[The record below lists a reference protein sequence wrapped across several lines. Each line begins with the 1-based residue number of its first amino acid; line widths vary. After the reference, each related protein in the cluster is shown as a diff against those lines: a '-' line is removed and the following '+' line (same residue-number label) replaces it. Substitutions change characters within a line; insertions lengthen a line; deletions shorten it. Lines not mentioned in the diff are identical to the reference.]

1 MSKELEDKLRSMK
14 VGDLKKE
21 ISKTNVRGY
30 SKLKKEDVIK
40 FMLANKNRFM
50 YLVNK
55 DKKFITKGGKTFPV
69 GKKEAKKEEPEKE
82 LSKEERKEKYLDE
95 TSQKNTEL
103 TMKNQ
108 IKPFIKNPT
117 KEKLR
122 TIQNAIKVSKT
133 FKTDLASRIHYIDDF
148 MARFKKTDKKLYDEY
163 IKVAK
168 QVIQKAK
175 DDKKAKQ
182 EKKKKVKTVEVEKRE
197 VKKPQGPT
205 PQRKPKS
212 KPTQDEYQMNVRK
225 YRELIKQYI
234 ENPNEETLKKINK
247 LDDIQ
252 KDDPYRNEVPKAT
265 FEKFEKLKEQK
276 DAPSKK
282 ELKEYRD
289 KIEEL
294 LKIKKETLM
303 KDKKLFEK
311 FEKLADNKL
320 FEFLPESLTDKLISK
335 LDIDD
340 DEFIEEPKPQEVKK
354 ELSKIDKLK
363 EDLKK
368 FQNELDQLAQPRS
381 AKTADIAEK
390 LIDMRTKLSSKIA
403 NIKFSIFEEEGKQKD
418 RDEKERIKKE
428 KKELADFK
436 KAVNDFIKKPTE
448 ELLEFIDNK
457 FELTD
462 DIPESLLNK
471 LEKAIDKFNKS

>member
-40 FMLANKNRFM
+40 FMLANKKRFM
-50 YLVNK
+50 YLINK
-55 DKKFITKGGKTFPV
+55 EKQFITKGGKTFPV
-69 GKKEAKKEEPEKE
+69 GKKEEPKKEEPKKE
-82 LSKEERKEKYLDE
+82 LTKEERREQYLDE

-103 TMKNQ
+103 TIKNQ
-108 IKPFIKNPT
+108 IKPFLQNPT
-117 KEKLR
+117 KDKLS
-122 TIQNAIKVSKT
+122 TIQKGAKVAKT
-133 FKTDLASRIHYIDDF
+133 FKTDLAKRVSYIDDF
-148 MARFKKTDKKLYDEY
+148 MGRFKKTDKKLYDEF

-175 DDKKAKQ
+175 DDKKAKE
-182 EKKKKVKTVEVEKRE
+182 EKRKKKVKTVEVEKRE

-252 KDDPYRNEVPKAT
+252 KNDPYRNEVPLAT
-265 FEKFEKLKEQK
+265 MKKFENLVEQK
-276 DAPSKK
+276 DAPSKN
-282 ELKEYRD
+282 ELKKYRNE
-289 KIEEL
+289 IEEL

-303 KDKKLFEK
+303 NDKKLFEK

-320 FEFLPESLTDKLISK
+320 FQFLPETLTDKLLKK

-340 DEFIEEPKPQEVKK
+340 DEFKEETKK
-354 ELSKIDKLK
+354 APSKLDKLK
-363 EDLKK
+363 IDLEK
-368 FQNELDQLAQPRS
+368 FQKALDNTPQPRS
-381 AKTADIAEK
+381 AKTAELAEK
-390 LIDMRTKLSSKIA
+390 LIDTRQKLTSKIA
-403 NIKFSIFEEEGKQKD
+403 NLKFSIFEEEGKQKD

-448 ELLEFIDNK
+448 KLLEEIDNK

-462 DIPESLLNK
+462 DIPESLLKK
-471 LEKAIDKFNKS
+471 LPQH

>member
-40 FMLANKNRFM
+40 FMLANKKRFM
-50 YLVNK
+50 YLINK
-55 DKKFITKGGKTFPV
+55 EKQFITKGGKTFPV
-69 GKKEAKKEEPEKE
+69 GKKEEPKKEEPKKE
-82 LSKEERKEKYLDE
+82 LTKEERREQYLDE

-103 TMKNQ
+103 TIKNQ
-108 IKPFIKNPT
+108 IKPFLQNPT
-117 KEKLR
+117 KDKLS
-122 TIQNAIKVSKT
+122 TIQKGAKVSKT
-133 FKTDLASRIHYIDDF
+133 FKTDLAKRVSYIDDF
-148 MARFKKTDKKLYDEY
+148 MGRFKKTDKKLYDEF

-175 DDKKAKQ
+175 DDKKAKE
-182 EKKKKVKTVEVEKRE
+182 EKKKK
-197 VKKPQGPT
+197 P
-205 PQRKPKS
+205 
-212 KPTQDEYQMNVRK
+212 
-225 YRELIKQYI
+225 
-234 ENPNEETLKKINK
+234 
-247 LDDIQ
+247 
-252 KDDPYRNEVPKAT
+252 
-265 FEKFEKLKEQK
+265 
-276 DAPSKK
+276 KK
-282 ELKEYRD
+282 EEP
-289 KIEEL
+289 
-294 LKIKKETLM
+294 KKEEP
-303 KDKKLFEK
+303 KKEEPK
-311 FEKLADNKL
+311 K
-320 FEFLPESLTDKLISK
+320 
-335 LDIDD
+335 
-340 DEFIEEPKPQEVKK
+340 EEPKPQEVKK

-381 AKTADIAEK
+381 AKTAEIAEK

-403 NIKFSIFEEEGKQKD
+403 NIKFNIFEEEGKQKD

-448 ELLEFIDNK
+448 ELLEEIDNK

-462 DIPESLLNK
+462 DIPESLLKK
-471 LEKAIDKFNKS
+471 LEKAIDKFNKPEEEPKKTRKERKDKGGKHGKQTLKEKNISKLISLLKKLEKEDNRENYKKVIKFILTDYDSEDDEFNELPNGNINLINEIPNNLRLVFQKAEKKYKS

>member
-40 FMLANKNRFM
+40 FMLANKKRFM
-50 YLVNK
+50 YLINK
-55 DKKFITKGGKTFPV
+55 EKQFITKGGKTFPV
-69 GKKEAKKEEPEKE
+69 GKKEAKSTEVAEEPKKEEPKKE
-82 LSKEERKEKYLDE
+82 LTKEERREQYLDE

-117 KEKLR
+117 KDKLK

-182 EKKKKVKTVEVEKRE
+182 EKKKKPKKEEP
-197 VKKPQGPT
+197 KKPE
-205 PQRKPKS
+205 PK
-212 KPTQDEYQMNVRK
+212 KEQPKKEQPK
-225 YRELIKQYI
+225 K
-234 ENPNEETLKKINK
+234 EEPKK
-247 LDDIQ
+247 
-252 KDDPYRNEVPKAT
+252 EVPK
-265 FEKFEKLKEQK
+265 KE
-276 DAPSKK
+276 P
-282 ELKEYRD
+282 
-289 KIEEL
+289 
-294 LKIKKETLM
+294 
-303 KDKKLFEK
+303 
-311 FEKLADNKL
+311 
-320 FEFLPESLTDKLISK
+320 SK
-335 LDIDD
+335 LD
-340 DEFIEEPKPQEVKK
+340 K
-354 ELSKIDKLK
+354 LKIDL
-363 EDLKK
+363 EK
-368 FQNELDQLAQPRS
+368 FQKALDNTPQPRS
-381 AKTADIAEK
+381 AKSAELAEK
-390 LIDMRTKLSSKIA
+390 LIDTRQKLTSKIA
-403 NIKFSIFEEEGKQKD
+403 NLKFSIFEEEGKQKD

-428 KKELADFK
+428 KQELADFK

-448 ELLEFIDNK
+448 KLLEEIDNK

-462 DIPESLLNK
+462 DIPESLLKK